1 MTDLPRMGQQCLL
14 LPLHSFRSLLILFNN
29 SVVSRLLKYQSL
41 PTYFKKPPNKPLD
54 GGVIT
59 EASGN
64 YRNRDVSEQ
73 PCKIMEE
80 VIFLMLGENALEF

>member
-1 MTDLPRMGQQCLL
+1 M
-14 LPLHSFRSLLILFNN
+14 
-29 SVVSRLLKYQSL
+29 
-41 PTYFKKPPNKPLD
+41 